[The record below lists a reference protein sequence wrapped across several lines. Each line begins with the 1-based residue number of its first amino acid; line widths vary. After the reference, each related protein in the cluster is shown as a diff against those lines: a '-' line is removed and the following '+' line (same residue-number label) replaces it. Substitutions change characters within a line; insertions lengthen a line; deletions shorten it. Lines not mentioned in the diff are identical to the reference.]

1 MIGRKRL
8 IPLIFISCLLSSL
21 LVSCG
26 KENPERIILNDSLYW
41 FETDAHSSVW
51 TAMTVFDR
59 YQKLNDTKNRNLER
73 LLGNHTTYVWIKSEF
88 TVPESLQGM
97 SLAMEIPYVHFAA
110 EVYVNGIL
118 IGRAG
123 RFPPREASA
132 FYKAQYYDIANELI
146 NQYGRNT
153 VYIKV
158 FCMGKSTLG
167 GTIFI
172 GEPEDVEDYASLVT
186 FVRSTI
192 YVFFEGFL
200 STAFI
205 FFLML
210 FISKRENKEY
220 LVFALMNLFTMFF
233 LFVFFSGSIPVFELF
248 DKVGI
253 SYTMFVKLLLC
264 INMYVMFYMYVYIIY
279 FFLKVKEHPVSQ
291 AIRAFLLVVFSVVT
305 LLLPGH
311 EVLQRSTPIMLSFC
325 FMNAVYAIRQIV
337 LAIISLKKR
346 YYGVLAAATMIPI
359 LFSAF
364 IDIVLRYIVKTVY
377 FPYFSV
383 IGWICVIMMF
393 LAFLASRFNRASIQN
408 EYLNQKLRDEVAL
421 QTKNLNIANENLAKE
436 IVRANQ
442 DLEMAS
448 IVQKKYF
455 PYPEKNFRGWNLAI
469 DYTPLTSVSG
479 DLYDYY
485 SEENSLTGFA
495 IFDVSGHGLSA
506 SLITMLAKNIIASSF
521 RKGKKSGEKISDTLV
536 SINNKIIGEKG
547 NVENYLTGI
556 LAKFS
561 EFDENDSCEVS
572 MANAGHPHPVLFRK
586 STGKAER
593 VLHDKN
599 EKQFGAIGI
608 QGIGVS
614 FPTIKFK
621 MEPGDILVC
630 FTDGLSEVENEKKE
644 QFGYENI
651 EKVICENSGKSATEI
666 LESLLT
672 ACEDFSNS
680 VPFEDDRTVI
690 VLKRNDSSSFVE
702 FLEVDIEELEEI

>member
-291 AIRAFLLVVFSVVT
+291 AIRAFLLVVVSVAT
-305 LLLPGH
+305 LLLPNH
-311 EVLQRSTPIMLSFC
+311 EVLQRSTPIL
-325 FMNAVYAIRQIV
+325 
-337 LAIISLKKR
+337 
-346 YYGVLAAATMIPI
+346 
-359 LFSAF
+359 
-364 IDIVLRYIVKTVY
+364 
-377 FPYFSV
+377 
-383 IGWICVIMMF
+383 
-393 LAFLASRFNRASIQN
+393 
-408 EYLNQKLRDEVAL
+408 
-421 QTKNLNIANENLAKE
+421 
-436 IVRANQ
+436 
-442 DLEMAS
+442 
-448 IVQKKYF
+448 
-455 PYPEKNFRGWNLAI
+455 
-469 DYTPLTSVSG
+469 
-479 DLYDYY
+479 
-485 SEENSLTGFA
+485 
-495 IFDVSGHGLSA
+495 
-506 SLITMLAKNIIASSF
+506 SLIHI
-521 RKGKKSGEKISDTLV
+521 
-536 SINNKIIGEKG
+536 
-547 NVENYLTGI
+547 
-556 LAKFS
+556 
-561 EFDENDSCEVS
+561 
-572 MANAGHPHPVLFRK
+572 
-586 STGKAER
+586 
-593 VLHDKN
+593 
-599 EKQFGAIGI
+599 
-608 QGIGVS
+608 
-614 FPTIKFK
+614 
-621 MEPGDILVC
+621 
-630 FTDGLSEVENEKKE
+630 
-644 QFGYENI
+644 
-651 EKVICENSGKSATEI
+651 
-666 LESLLT
+666 
-672 ACEDFSNS
+672 
-680 VPFEDDRTVI
+680 
-690 VLKRNDSSSFVE
+690 
-702 FLEVDIEELEEI
+702 